1 MGTSRVRDPNR
12 DDRPFAA
19 PDRITVVS
27 GLPRSGTSLLMQMLA
42 AAGLTVA
49 QDETRPADP
58 DNPRGYFELAAV
70 RGIRRDAGFL
80 DACVGRVVKIVAPL
94 VLELPTR
101 HRYRVLF
108 IERDLAE
115 VLASQRTMLLRAGRA
130 APNGAEE
137 ASLARAYQGLLARC
151 RAELQGAEETPT
163 LSIGH
168 HELLAKPGEAVERI
182 VRFLV
187 ASGAVSEAGSVYAP
201 DLASQAGGRAGHRE
215 PTLERVQAAMRSVVE
230 PALYRSR
237 GGS

>member
-1 MGTSRVRDPNR
+1 MGTSRVRDPSR
-12 DDRPFAA
+12 DDHPFAA

-42 AAGLTVA
+42 AAGLVVA
-49 QDETRPADP
+49 QDEARPADP
-58 DNPRGYFELAAV
+58 DNPRGYFELAAA

-94 VLELPTR
+94 VLDLPTH

-108 IERDLAE
+108 IERDVAE
-115 VLASQRTMLLRAGRA
+115 VLASQRAMLLRAGRA
-130 APNGAEE
+130 APNGEEE

-151 RAELQGAEETPT
+151 RAALEWTEETPT
-163 LSIGH
+163 LIIGH
-168 HELLAKPGEAVERI
+168 RELLAKPGEVVERI
-182 VRFLV
+182 ARFLV
-187 ASGAVSEAGSVYAP
+187 ASGAVSQAASAYSP
-201 DLASQAGGRAGHRE
+201 DLASREGGRAGHSQ